1 MILMGPPGAGKGT
14 QAKLLQQK
22 LRVPHISSGDLLRN
36 AVKEQTPLGLQAKRY
51 MERGELVPDSILLGA
66 IEERLGQPDTKKG
79 FILDGFPRTVGQA
92 EALATML
99 AKIGSGIDC
108 VTSITVPK
116 DDLVAR
122 LCGRRT
128 CRECGAMYHVTF
140 NPPRKPGVCDK
151 CGGELYQREDDREE
165 TIRARLGVYER
176 ETAPLLALYRQR
188 GVLREVEGTGTQEQ
202 VFARVLEQVQKNG

>member
-1 MILMGPPGAGKGT
+1 
-14 QAKLLQQK
+14 
-22 LRVPHISSGDLLRN
+22 
-36 AVKEQTPLGLQAKRY
+36 
-51 MERGELVPDSILLGA
+51 
-66 IEERLGQPDTKKG
+66 
-79 FILDGFPRTVGQA
+79 
-92 EALATML
+92 
-99 AKIGSGIDC
+99 
-108 VTSITVPK
+108 
-116 DDLVAR
+116 
-122 LCGRRT
+122 
-128 CRECGAMYHVTF
+128 MYHVTF